1 MNARAD
7 LVLETATDILRFDA
21 RTGALCSLRRKSVP
35 DQEFIAG
42 PQLPALVIQY
52 LDPQR
57 QFRQWRSGQAEHT
70 RIEQV
75 GDEVQMRFSKIAGRD
90 LEAVLRVR
98 GGPDQRFSRWS
109 LRLTNHTGLQI
120 TDVQFPMVVSL
131 YHLRAPGSE
140 AVLWPSTPAPR
151 SRRPNPRIWPRL
163 PAHLADAPE
172 NSDVI
177 HYPPGSPSSWPI
189 TTTRPGSSGCQDS
202 AGRIKLIRLG
212 ALRAGPAP
220 GYGPRGDWPT
230 QGERRSNTRWCW
242 AASPGTG
249 TPPLNSIATGAAS
262 SPGARQ
268 PLHQRRDVPGWLL
281 DSPPHVILRS
291 RASWISPTLPNEEF
305 LPNPKMILLLKTRRP
320 DRGSAGAGDHVLG
333 AARP

>member
-1 MNARAD
+1 M
-7 LVLETATDILRFDA
+7 
-21 RTGALCSLRRKSVP
+21 
-35 DQEFIAG
+35 
-42 PQLPALVIQY
+42 IQY

-131 YHLRAPGSE
+131 YHLGAPGSE

-202 AGRIKLIRLG
+202 AGRIKLIRLAREPG
-212 ALRAGPAP
+212 LRLGMAHGRLAHP
-220 GYGPRGDWPT
+220 G
-230 QGERRSNTRWCW
+230 
-242 AASPGTG
+242 G
-249 TPPLNSIATGAAS
+249 TPLEYEVVLGSFTGLARRRCSIATGAAS
-262 SPGARQ
+262 SPGPGSPAPAPGRTGMVARLAAPRHPALQ
-268 PLHQRRDVPGWLL
+268 GEL
-281 DSPPHVILRS
+281 DIAH
-291 RASWISPTLPNEEF
+291 LPNEEF
-305 LPNPKMILLLKTRRP
+305 LPPKMILLLKTRRP